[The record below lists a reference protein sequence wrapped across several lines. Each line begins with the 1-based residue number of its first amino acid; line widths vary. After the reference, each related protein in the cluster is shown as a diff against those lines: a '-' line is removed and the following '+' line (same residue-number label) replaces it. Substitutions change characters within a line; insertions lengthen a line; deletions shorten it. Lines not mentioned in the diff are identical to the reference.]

1 MNLYNVIL
9 DCKDKEDTFFWSCEV
24 TSDKEQN
31 IQSLLNESEEL
42 CNLEYI
48 VDEIELLERNSSL
61 LVPKILE
68 FSGKAYY
75 EK

>member
-1 MNLYNVIL
+1 M
-9 DCKDKEDTFFWSCEV
+9 